1 VIEEYIKK
9 SDVMNKIDMLYCNS
23 HNFQEG
29 VRQTKVVINNL
40 PVYTF
45 PEPEQK
51 PEIQLMPIRDL
62 SAKTGNAAKEII
74 GRPLGYCLKTGKLWP
89 KPDKPYDIFVR
100 ASSKPEQKAT
110 KLQEMID
117 NIWEQVAEDDSR
129 VVTYEINDN
138 TLIKALQEISRRLDA
153 LDGGK

>member
-1 VIEEYIKK
+1 MIEEYIKK

-89 KPDKPYDIFVR
+89 KPDKPYDIFVVLGL
-100 ASSKPEQKAT
+100 KNG
-110 KLQEMID
+110 M
-117 NIWEQVAEDDSR
+117 
-129 VVTYEINDN
+129 TYEQCVA
-138 TLIKALQEISRRLDA
+138 ALKTTSEKDS
-153 LDGGK
+153 K